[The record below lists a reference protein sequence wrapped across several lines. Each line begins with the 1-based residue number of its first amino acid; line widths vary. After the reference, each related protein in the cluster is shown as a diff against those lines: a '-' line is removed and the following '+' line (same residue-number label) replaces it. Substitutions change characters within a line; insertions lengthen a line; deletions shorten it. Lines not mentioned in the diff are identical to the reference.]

1 MSVGQL
7 CCLNSAWLF
16 IPVPMEKPSMT
27 EQSQPSSIFLLLLPL
42 HSPVTW
48 YSYNPL
54 RHVLMFWIFFPFCGV
69 VVLTHSLSPTC
80 FSTPSTF
87 VCFLS
92 PQREREKWWTSVG
105 LVAAILW
112 ICCLF
117 VCLCSSTQQQHDNMC
132 PCLLAAVATHLIT
145 CILSDGDCIGS
156 TCEHAVICLSIAFIT
171 GCDFVC
177 TV

>member
-92 PQREREKWWTSVG
+92 PQRERERNDEQVLAWWQPFCESAV
-105 LVAAILW
+105 
-112 ICCLF
+112 CLF
-117 VCLCSSTQQQHDNMC
+117 VCVHRLNNSM
-132 PCLLAAVATHLIT
+132 IT
-145 CILSDGDCIGS
+145 CVRVFWL
-156 TCEHAVICLSIAFIT
+156 L
-171 GCDFVC
+171 
-177 TV
+177 